1 MSILLGRQHDTHPL
15 QILVRFCALPGQLQG
30 YQDEQETVLRDLNG
44 KRQSLSMH
52 FQNRPQQ
59 SLIWCKMYS
68 GTAIPQAYLPKSSC
82 FRRQHNNKR
91 PTSSTGCSGGNVIG
105 VVKWHCLQYL
115 SIWHKKSYKNT
126 QQPLFNFVF
135 K

>member
-1 MSILLGRQHDTHPL
+1 
-15 QILVRFCALPGQLQG
+15 
-30 YQDEQETVLRDLNG
+30 
-44 KRQSLSMH
+44 
-52 FQNRPQQ
+52 
-59 SLIWCKMYS
+59 MYS
-68 GTAIPQAYLPKSSC
+68 GTATPQAYLPKSSC

-126 QQPLFNFVF
+126 KKPLFSFVF
-135 K
+135 KYNQKDSKYSSQHLNDWFTQPDLDSTQKSETPHSTQLLNTW